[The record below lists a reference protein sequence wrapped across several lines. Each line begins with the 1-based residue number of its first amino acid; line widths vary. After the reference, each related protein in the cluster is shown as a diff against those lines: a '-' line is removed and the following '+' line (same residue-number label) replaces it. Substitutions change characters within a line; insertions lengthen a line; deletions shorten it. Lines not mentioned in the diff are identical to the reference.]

1 MIGRGG
7 AVKPSKLSAASLIVD
22 DTRAAAGTVSAI
34 VISFG
39 EGAIV
44 CNVDHS

>member
-1 MIGRGG
+1 MIERGG
-7 AVKPSKLSAASLIVD
+7 PAKPSQLSAASLIVD